1 MNRCML
7 LIVKLIENISTFS
20 ITIFEFAIFLILLC
34 KVWISLKVSMGVEYQ
49 FTTVRF
55 VCFSFDLVFRN
66 PLIMSYVT
74 AAYFFTAKVLSL
86 LLSFSLLDT
95 PLYWIC
101 IFKSQFLSILKL
113 SVGDTHHKLPHFY
126 SRDILIISILL
137 HCFLVDKIEH

>member
-1 MNRCML
+1 MYAFE
-7 LIVKLIENISTFS
+7 VIENISTFS

-74 AAYFFTAKVLSL
+74 AVYFFTLQVLSL
-86 LLSFSLLDT
+86 LLSFSLSDT
-95 PLYWIC
+95 PLHWIGMVMHFQES
-101 IFKSQFLSILKL
+101 IFVHSEILSRGHPSQAPSF
-113 SVGDTHHKLPHFY
+113 
-126 SRDILIISILL
+126 L
-137 HCFLVDKIEH
+137 HCLLADKI

>member
-7 LIVKLIENISTFS
+7 LIVIENISTFS

-49 FTTVRF
+49 FTTVSF

-74 AAYFFTAKVLSL
+74 AAYLFTVKVLSL

-101 IFKSQFLSILKL
+101 IFKSQFLSILKF
-113 SVGDTHHKLPHFY
+113 SVGDTHHRLPHFY
-126 SRDILIISILL
+126 IVFLSI
-137 HCFLVDKIEH
+137 KYNINS

>member
-1 MNRCML
+1 MYES
-7 LIVKLIENISTFS
+7 IENISTFS

-49 FTTVRF
+49 FTTVSF

-66 PLIMSYVT
+66 PLIMNYVT
-74 AAYFFTAKVLSL
+74 TANLFTVEILSL

-101 IFKSQFLSILKL
+101 ILKGQFLSILKF

-126 SRDILIISILL
+126 SRDILIIFTLFSYR
-137 HCFLVDKIEH
+137 

>member
-7 LIVKLIENISTFS
+7 LIVKFRIIENISTFS

-49 FTTVRF
+49 FTTVRI

-74 AAYFFTAKVLSL
+74 AAYFFTVKLLSL

-101 IFKSQFLSILKL
+101 IFKSQFLSILL
-113 SVGDTHHKLPHFY
+113 LTVGDTHHSSFIFILCSSNYNTIKVFY
-126 SRDILIISILL
+126 VI
-137 HCFLVDKIEH
+137 